1 MLLSEIIPQM
11 EEHFDVD
18 LRAEQDFLH
27 LALTAQDAGEKTCVF
42 LGDLKFIDEIKDN
55 VTMVITTA
63 EIAREITGRGVC
75 ITDNPKILFFKLH
88 NYLSDKPGYARDRFE
103 NLIDPTAKISPQAY
117 IADHNVIIKDGAE
130 IGPFV
135 YVGANTTIGRNSVIH
150 AGTTL
155 GDGGFEH
162 KRNGKEIITV
172 QSAGGIVIG
181 DNVDIS
187 HNCSIENA
195 VYPWSDTVIMDD
207 CRIDHLVQ
215 ISHSCVLHKRVF
227 VVALSCIAGRSVIGE
242 DTWVGVGAIVSNGLT
257 VGRDASISLGAVV
270 TKDVEDGQTVTGNFA
285 IDHQLFIRN
294 LKEQAKK

>member
-1 MLLSEIIPQM
+1 MRLSEIIPQM
-11 EEHFDVD
+11 DEKVVFKTREE
-18 LRAEQDFLH
+18 EDFSY
-27 LALTAQDAGEKTCVF
+27 LALTAQDAQAPTCVYFDNPKF
-42 LGDLKFIDEIKDN
+42 LDEINEN
-55 VTMVITTA
+55 VTMVITTEEMA
-63 EIAREITGRGVC
+63 KKITGRGVC

-88 NYLSDKPGYARDRFE
+88 NYLSDKPGYARKRFE
-103 NLIDPTAKISPQAY
+103 NRIDSTAKISPQAFV
-117 IADHNVIIKDGAE
+117 ADHNVIIKEGAE

-135 YVGANTTIGRNSVIH
+135 YVGPNTTIGKGSIIH

-162 KRNGKEIITV
+162 KRNGEEIITV
-172 QSAGGIVIG
+172 KSVGGIVIG

-227 VVALSCIAGRSVIGE
+227 VVALSCIAGRTIIEE
-242 DTWVGVGAIVSNGLT
+242 DTWVGIGATISNGLHI
-257 VGRDASISLGAVV
+257 GANASVNLGAVV
-270 TKDVEDGQTVTGNFA
+270 TKDVGEGCSVSGNFA
-285 IDHQLFIRN
+285 IDHAIFIKN
-294 LKEQAKK
+294 LKEQVKS